1 MQAAVTGAYE
11 EEDLDSLRERYLTI
25 LEEQLLDPLHAELT
39 ARRERMRERVDS
51 PDPAV
56 REQARRETERLPAVI
71 ALVEDVRARAR
82 HLRLSQ
88 LQALL
93 GGPTP
98 AW

>member
-39 ARRERMRERVDS
+39 ARRERMRGRVDS

-56 REQARRETERLPAVI
+56 REQARRETARLPAVI
-71 ALVEDVRARAR
+71 ALVEDMRARAR
-82 HLRLSQ
+82 HVQLSQ